1 MTDLEIKI
9 SEAQDAYYNGTPIMT
24 DEEFDVLWDKLQKEQ
39 PNSSLFNAIGEDS
52 SENFSKE
59 EHIMNMGSLEK
70 VNNEKDF
77 KDWWKRRV
85 NTSAIVQYKMD
96 GISIELQYKNGELDK
111 AVTRGNGKVGDNIT
125 SNVLRM
131 DGFPKRISLKKK
143 LAVRG
148 EIILEK
154 DIFKKKYLPQ
164 GYANPR
170 NMASGLA
177 KQKEGKGCEDLR
189 IYFYDMFAE
198 NHEKTIGEK
207 EISKIRFLESE
218 GFTTVPIFEA
228 LTPKDVLDI
237 RNEITEIKRED
248 LNYDIDG
255 LVVKNN
261 DYNPS
266 DLERKRPQYQIAFKF
281 DTVSAATKIKDVYW
295 SVSGRIITP
304 VALLEPIEL
313 EGAVVRR
320 ASLANPNR
328 MRELH
333 LRYDD
338 IVLVSR
344 RGQIIPYVESV
355 ISSDNTKDRIPC
367 FLKVYT
373 DKKGVEWPVK
383 DEGTRLVIVDKSFP
397 EIRLHRIKKWI
408 NKLGVKGF
416 GDALLNKLF
425 EEGWVKDI
433 SDLYQIDLKAYLAST
448 NLKKA
453 TQKAFDNLYSIKEVS
468 LATFVSGFDI
478 EDVGEK
484 IVALAV
490 KNGYDTLKDLQG
502 APSTKL
508 AQIDGFG
515 EYRARKLK
523 EGLEETRS
531 EMFKTLNFI
540 KIQNKETKM
549 NTNISG
555 KSFCFTGALE
565 SMKRAE
571 AQKLVE
577 EMGGVAKSSV
587 SKDLDFLVNN
597 DVESN
602 SSKNKKAKDYGV
614 AIIDEQQFLKMVGK

>member
-218 GFTTVPIFEA
+218 GFTTVPTFEA

>member
-502 APSTKL
+502 APSIKL

>member
-111 AVTRGNGKVGDNIT
+111 AITRGNGKVGDNIT